1 MHFPYKIVRNYG
13 EQEPRPIQR
22 FPSFPMLSLNR
33 FDTWGRQSMM
43 NEIMDPPSQVHD
55 RYDRWERHSMAED
68 TMDPSYHGHRLSS
81 DDDEQPLVDS
91 MTKEPMVDSNEIL
104 VDFDGQYDPTC
115 PLNCELICND

>member
-13 EQEPRPIQR
+13 DQEPRPIQR

-43 NEIMDPPSQVHD
+43 EDIMDPTYQ
-55 RYDRWERHSMAED
+55 
-68 TMDPSYHGHRLSS
+68 GHRLSS

-91 MTKEPMVDSNEIL
+91 LTKEPMVDSNEII
-104 VDFDGQYDPTC
+104 VDFDGPYDPAC
-115 PLNCELICND
+115 PLNCESKSNDQYGIYF